1 MRVFGLLAWHGWE
14 YTRTAPCFLWIEGWP
29 RQPGGLHPT
38 GGSRRVFRQFA
49 WLGVGSVKV
58 ALSRPTHQRVTQAV
72 GRFLAKHNKKL
83 NNSL

>member
-38 GGSRRVFRQFA
+38 RLIAAFFICSSPETSSSQRGCRRMNRQA
-49 WLGVGSVKV
+49 GN
-58 ALSRPTHQRVTQAV
+58 AHR
-72 GRFLAKHNKKL
+72 
-83 NNSL
+83 